1 MTYQAHVLTT
11 FSAMPFMHKPGN
23 GAFMH
28 SCHTGNEDMLGVFY
42 NSIRV
47 LPSNKTAQQKL
58 ETWYN
63 SSATA
68 PPQYEP
74 PCLWNHSFTPTRV
87 YKHNCNPSCP
97 NIAY

>member
-47 LPSNKTAQQKL
+47 LPSNQTAQQKL
-58 ETWYN
+58 EAWYN

-87 YKHNCNPSCP
+87 YRHNCNPSCP